1 MENAEEWISLREFAR
16 RREVSLAAV
25 QKAIESG
32 RVRAVTRDGNGRLTS
47 IEFVRAMREWNGN
60 TDPAQAARSG
70 KILGDDGVFPSPIAE
85 SSRDR
90 ADEIGISSGIG
101 ASGAGQIHANASAG
115 RLPFDPDPGAKAAAP
130 APAPRIDA
138 ITSAIEQRSGRDNET
153 PESVGADR
161 DPHGYYEARA
171 DRERAQAK
179 RAELDYLERVGS
191 LVSLSDVR
199 EEEFAIFRKLR
210 DNIMAIGTRLAPRL
224 AAETDPVRIQ
234 HLFDEEIRRA
244 LNELSRAL
252 GVDAGGRAGERPDTL
267 Q

>member
-47 IEFVRAMREWNGN
+47 IEFCAAMREWNGN

-70 KILGDDGVFPSPIAE
+70 KILGGDGLSPSPIAE
-85 SSRDR
+85 LGRNQVEET
-90 ADEIGISSGIG
+90 ATSSGIG
-101 ASGAGQIHANASAG
+101 ADAARQIHANTSAG
-115 RLPFDPDPGAKAAAP
+115 RLPFDPDPVAKAAAP
-130 APAPRIDA
+130 APRIDA
-138 ITSAIEQRSGRDNET
+138 STSTTEAKTGRDNEAQ
-153 PESVGADR
+153 ESVGADK

-191 LVSLSDVR
+191 LVSLSEVR
-199 EEEFAIFRKLR
+199 EEEFAIFRKFR

-224 AAETDPVRIQ
+224 AAETDPLRIQ

-252 GVDAGGRAGERPDTL
+252 GVDAAGRAGERPDTL